1 MENKCEL
8 FSSRGLLK
16 SCCMYPHGIEQRG
29 PQPLTYKVDKENTKQ
44 KATPSIYINIASMD
58 FFCKN
63 ILPKL
68 VSPVVLVMGDSDIP
82 IPNTKFNIEFI
93 HWLLNHPMIKRWY
106 CQNLCYTAQNL
117 FPLPIGLDY
126 HTLSFMDI
134 WGEKQTSPMIQEQQL
149 FDIKEISTPFW
160 ERKSKCYI
168 NFKGCIKHDDGMLVE
183 YADIRKAAIDTI
195 NSDLCFIDVEKVS
208 RTVSWKKQTEY
219 AFVVS
224 PPGNGLD
231 CHRTWEAL
239 NLGCIPILIRIIL
252 TKETEWQY
260 DCYKDLPVLIVDQWE
275 DITQDLLD
283 TTITEFREKE
293 FNYDK
298 LTLKYWVD
306 KIHE

>member
-1 MENKCEL
+1 
-8 FSSRGLLK
+8 
-16 SCCMYPHGIEQRG
+16 
-29 PQPLTYKVDKENTKQ
+29 
-44 KATPSIYINIASMD
+44 
-58 FFCKN
+58 
-63 ILPKL
+63 
-68 VSPVVLVMGDSDIP
+68 MGDSDIP

-126 HTLSFMDI
+126 HTLSFMYI